1 MEIVISASE
10 IAGKIESIITMAKT
24 EVYLISPYVQFDK
37 QEGDQWTSIIRAI
50 KEALN
55 REITVNIYAR
65 EDNEKSGAFLKEKF
79 AQFQGKKIKLY
90 LVKKLHAK
98 LYYNKAEALL
108 SSMNMYLHSTKENYE
123 IGCVIK
129 RKDHSDEIEK
139 IDRFIGL
146 LEGEG
151 EPIQFDEDVKK
162 YEEARKKGKEGEV
175 KEVQFTVI
183 SRGYKWFKVETS
195 EGFENKILISDAPD
209 LVEDRSYTAKAK
221 LIWNPTPYGF
231 SVQFTNLHDI
241 KEITGYCLACR
252 KPVKADYPLCYDC
265 NASQK
270 THSLELRFCR
280 RCGKESSGISSQKPL
295 CMACFYKKTKW

>member
-24 EVYLISPYVQFDK
+24 DVYLISTFIQFDK
-37 QEGDQWTSIIRAI
+37 QEGDQWTSIIRTI
-50 KEALN
+50 RKALKQG
-55 REITVNIYAR
+55 ITVHVYAR
-65 EDNEKSGAFLKEKF
+65 ENDEKSGEFLKEKF
-79 AQFQGKKIKLY
+79 AEFQGENIKLY
-90 LVKKLHAK
+90 LVKDLHAK
-98 LYYNKAEALL
+98 LYYNKEEALI
-108 SSMNMYLHSTKENYE
+108 SSMNMYLHSTKQNYE

-129 RKDHSDEIEK
+129 RREHEDEIEK

-146 LEGEG
+146 LEG

-162 YEEARKKGKEGEV
+162 YEEARKKVKKGEV

-183 SRGYKWFKVETS
+183 STGYKWFKVETP

-209 LVEDRSYTAKAK
+209 LKEDKLYTAKAK
-221 LIWNPTPYGF
+221 LIWNKTPYGY

-241 KEITGYCLACR
+241 KEIMGYCIACQ
-252 KPVKADYPLCYDC
+252 KPLKNDFLLCYDC

-270 THSLELRFCR
+270 NHNLQLQFCKG
-280 RCGKESSGISSQKPL
+280 CGKESPGITLQKPL
-295 CMACFYKKTKW
+295 CKACFYKKTNW